1 MQTIDVIIIF
11 AYLTICLGV
20 AIWIGRKSTLETFL
34 VAGRKFNTT
43 LLVFTTLSTMVGLST
58 VIAASSATYSSG
70 ISYTVMATCII
81 MSGYVLVWLFAKKIK
96 IFGDKYKAHTMGD
109 YLAARYSPRARII
122 GSIAIIISYFTFFAG
137 LLLGLSQI
145 FQIFGGAG
153 LFWSLVFA
161 LGGVLIYTTISGVK
175 SDFYTDVIHFIVMM
189 IALVIVM
196 IPLMLIKTGGITALF
211 TNLPAGFTNV
221 YNFGGAGLFWF
232 AIIFGFPTFLLY
244 MEIWQRI
251 YASNNAKTARK
262 IMVWSALLT
271 IPFILISLIV
281 GLAARKSLPGIN
293 PDYSFLLVIKTFLPA
308 GILGLAVA
316 GIIATILSTL
326 NTMIM
331 VLSAVITKDF
341 YMTFINKRATE
352 KKYLKVGRI
361 ITLCVGLIG
370 IAIAYI
376 YPNLV
381 ELAVAAN
388 EGLIIL
394 APAIIGGFIW
404 KKANEKGAFYS
415 MLTGLVILWGSY
427 PFLGKLSFIPAVI
440 VSTIIFIWMGLRK
453 K

>member
-1 MQTIDVIIIF
+1 M
-11 AYLTICLGV
+11 
-20 AIWIGRKSTLETFL
+20 
-34 VAGRKFNTT
+34 
-43 LLVFTTLSTMVGLST
+43 
-58 VIAASSATYSSG
+58 
-70 ISYTVMATCII
+70 
-81 MSGYVLVWLFAKKIK
+81 
-96 IFGDKYKAHTMGD
+96 
-109 YLAARYSPRARII
+109 
-122 GSIAIIISYFTFFAG
+122 
-137 LLLGLSQI
+137 
-145 FQIFGGAG
+145 
-153 LFWSLVFA
+153 
-161 LGGVLIYTTISGVK
+161 
-175 SDFYTDVIHFIVMM
+175 
-189 IALVIVM
+189 
-196 IPLMLIKTGGITALF
+196 
-211 TNLPAGFTNV
+211 
-221 YNFGGAGLFWF
+221 
-232 AIIFGFPTFLLY
+232 
-244 MEIWQRI
+244 
-251 YASNNAKTARK
+251 
-262 IMVWSALLT
+262 
-271 IPFILISLIV
+271 
-281 GLAARKSLPGIN
+281 
-293 PDYSFLLVIKTFLPA
+293 IKTFLPA

>member
-1 MQTIDVIIIF
+1 
-11 AYLTICLGV
+11 
-20 AIWIGRKSTLETFL
+20 
-34 VAGRKFNTT
+34 
-43 LLVFTTLSTMVGLST
+43 MVGLST